1 MRLDKSEGHEASAD
15 KHESKY
21 CKYHEGHVRLPLT
34 SMRVNIA
41 STMRVFLLLI
51 LIDKSEGHEASTDKH
66 EGKYCDYHEGIST
79 YPS

>member
-1 MRLDKSEGHEASAD
+1 M
-15 KHESKY
+15 
-21 CKYHEGHVRLPLT
+21 RLPLT